1 MNSKAAAT
9 LDQQHGETKE
19 GHVMKGKIGGDVD
32 MSMTQDAYV
41 KLTNVEKKAEE
52 ERKQSAFLIHFLHC

>member
-1 MNSKAAAT
+1 MNSKAASR
-9 LDQQHGETKE
+9 LDQEHGETKE
-19 GHVMKGKIGGDVD
+19 GHVMKGKMGGDVD

-52 ERKQSAFLIHFLHC
+52 ERKQSASKSVCAV